1 MVNVFLL
8 DAQMDNT
15 IIMEYVY
22 VQAGTHVDKMDV
34 VTLFNVNQDL
44 F

>member
-8 DAQMDNT
+8 DVQMGSIT
-15 IIMEYVY
+15 IMEYVY
-22 VQAGTHVDKMDV
+22 VQVAIHVDKMDV